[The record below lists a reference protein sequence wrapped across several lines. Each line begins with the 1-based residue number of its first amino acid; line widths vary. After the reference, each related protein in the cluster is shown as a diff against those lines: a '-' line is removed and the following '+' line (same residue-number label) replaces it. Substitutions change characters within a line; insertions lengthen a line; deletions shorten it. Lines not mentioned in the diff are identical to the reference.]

1 MTLVVMAAARF
12 RNKILAAAIR
22 GVVLRMPA
30 TGINTM
36 LAHHPAAG
44 AARHG

>member
-12 RNKILAAAIR
+12 RNKILVAAIR
-22 GVVLRMPA
+22 GVGLRMPA
-30 TGINTM
+30 AGLNTM
-36 LAHHPAAG
+36 PAHHRVAG